1 MARRPGDD
9 MALVGRVTRTHGV
22 RGEVVLRVES
32 DNPDRFVPGA
42 AFGTDRERT
51 PLLVLRRARP
61 GPTGLIVRFAGVT
74 SRESASR
81 LVGVRLLIPSDR
93 RRPLEPGEFWPDQLI
108 GLAVR
113 VGSEVIGVVED
124 VIPGPQDRL
133 SLACHDGASGEVPF
147 VAPLVPEIDLQA
159 GWLRIDPPEG
169 LFQ

>member
-1 MARRPGDD
+1 

-22 RGEVVLRVES
+22 HGEVAVRVES
-32 DNPDRFVPGA
+32 DNPERFVPGA
-42 AFGTDRERT
+42 AFGTDRART
-51 PLLVLRRARP
+51 PLLVLRRERP
-61 GPTGLIVRFAGVT
+61 GPSGLIVRFAGVT
-74 SRESASR
+74 SLEAASS
-81 LVGVRLLIPSDR
+81 LVGARLLVPADR

-133 SLACHDGASGEVPF
+133 SVVCHDGASGEVPF
-147 VAPLVPEIDLQA
+147 VAPLVPEIDLEA
-159 GWLRIDPPEG
+159 GWVRIDPPEG